1 MEVQTTKLL
10 DNFASL
16 TPNQDWAFES
26 AGSRNNLTHGYHRY
40 PAKFPPQIVSKLLDT
55 YATKGDLIVDVF
67 AGCGTTLVESK
78 AHGYKSVGVDINPV
92 AKMITEAKTSPIH
105 PTTLRNYWDELNPK
119 IDLYSPSLVKPR
131 PLHDRVDYWFKPDAR
146 NKVAYLYQEIDA
158 IENPRVQT
166 FFLCALSNILKNVS
180 RWLQSSTKPQIDPN
194 KPDRDPFKDFRY
206 QVKKMIAKNDEFYAK
221 LKESNTLGLR
231 CEIKLA
237 DARKTRM
244 WSGKAGMV
252 ISSPPYVTSYEYAD
266 IHQLTGYWFEYIS
279 DLPGFRK
286 RFIGTFYSGNV
297 QLKTKTAIAQDAVLQ
312 LNEKCDRTA
321 REVASYFNDMYR
333 VTEEIKRLLR
343 TGGVVSIVLGNTKLK
358 GVKIHCAEAFAEM
371 LEANGFEITD
381 TIKREITTKILPT
394 IRDKHTGKFTTT
406 DSKNSQ
412 RVYPEEYII
421 IARKQ

>member
-1 MEVQTTKLL
+1 MSGTQSIPLTDFSELTV
-10 DNFASL
+10 DPSWAFDSVRASNSL
-16 TPNQDWAFES
+16 THD
-26 AGSRNNLTHGYHRY
+26 YHRY
-40 PAKFPPQIVSKLLDT
+40 PAKFPPQIVSKLLDE
-55 YATKGDLIVDVF
+55 YASEGDLIVDVF

-78 AHGYKSVGVDINPV
+78 AHGYRSVGVDINPV
-92 AKMITEAKTSPIH
+92 AKMITEAKTSP
-105 PTTLRNYWDELNPK
+105 LRPSTISKTWEELNGK
-119 IDLYSPSLVKPR
+119 IDDYDPVLVKPR
-131 PLHDRVDYWFKPDAR
+131 PLHARVDYWFDSAVREKL
-146 NKVAYLYQEIDA
+146 AYLYQEIDL
-158 IENPRVQT
+158 IESPRVQT

-194 KPDRDPFKDFRY
+194 KTSRDPFLEFRR
-206 QVKKMIAKNDEFYAK
+206 QVKKMLVRNNEFYHK
-221 LKESNTLGLR
+221 LRESNTLGLR

-237 DARKTRM
+237 DARKTGM
-244 WSGKAGMV
+244 WGGKAGMV

-279 DLPGFRK
+279 DLPGFRR
-286 RFIGTFYSGNV
+286 RFIGTFYSGN
-297 QLKTKTAIAQDAVLQ
+297 QSLDSKTAIAQDAVTRLKQ
-312 LNEKCDRTA
+312 KCDRTA

-343 TGGVVSIVLGNTKLK
+343 KDGIASIVLGNTKLK

-371 LEANGFEITD
+371 LQENGFIVEK

-394 IRDKHTGKFTTT
+394 IRDKRTGKFTTT

-412 RVYPEEYII
+412 KVYPEEYII